1 MTDNGG
7 KKRGRTTEN
16 GQYTLGGNEMKILT
30 DEAEDKLVSI
40 IGTVIVV
47 SIILLIAGVVGG
59 IEQGLLF

>member
-1 MTDNGG
+1 
-7 KKRGRTTEN
+7 
-16 GQYTLGGNEMKILT
+16 MKILT

-40 IGTVIVV
+40 IGTATVV

>member
-1 MTDNGG
+1 MKVFT
-7 KKRGRTTEN
+7 
-16 GQYTLGGNEMKILT
+16 NEF
-30 DEAEDKLVSI
+30 EEKLVSI